1 MNIEVK
7 YPVGY
12 QFYAPRVYE
21 RRNKETIKHPD
32 STGVMREYSRDVVV
46 LEATVKRKVV
56 EYIDIHITDC
66 VKIRYWCKDVQSS
79 GMASIVPECEMNII
93 DYDDALSIAQQWI
106 SDEQKPYYGSQS

>member
-12 QFYAPRVYE
+12 QFYVPRVYE

-32 STGVMREYSRDVVV
+32 STGVIREYSRDVIT
-46 LEATVKRKVV
+46 LEAIVKHKVV

-66 VKIRYWCKDVQSS
+66 VKIRYWCKDVQSG
-79 GMASIVPECEMNII
+79 GMATIVPECEMNII
-93 DYDDALSIAQQWI
+93 DSDIALQIANRI
-106 SDEQKPYYGSQS
+106 LNEQKPYYG